1 MGKRDTPRWRTLL
14 RAGILL
20 GFALLI
26 AGFMVRDIRA
36 RAFVQTDYIAWA
48 LWILG
53 GVLAAGGIALDYKRL
68 LALLRGG
75 RTAEGVN
82 FAFVIV
88 LVIALAGLLCYITT
102 RRYARLDWTGTGKY
116 ELHTQTERILA
127 SLQQDVRAVVLYR
140 STNPYDMAVF
150 GFVGDM
156 LDEMKSRAPRMQVQE
171 LDLSQ
176 ASTQPRVNELLADL
190 GVQDLTAPS
199 VVFIVGDRHEAIP
212 FDKIAESSGGSQRMP
227 EVFKGEAAFAGAL
240 KKLTEG
246 EKAVLYALTGHGERP
261 LEAQQQ
267 QPTQPQAQ
275 GVMSGPAY
283 SLSRA
288 VNTLERDN
296 YEVKPLNLAMEGEVP
311 EDCAALL
318 VAGPKTPLG
327 EGELRAIRQYLD
339 ERNGSAVIML
349 ESDFSADVDTNVDEL
364 LMNYGIGA
372 REDAVGVAVVQG
384 LFGSPMTVAAVPV
397 MGDGLPDHPATSDL
411 RNYTLW
417 FEQPVPLEIANAQPT
432 QSLETKALLR
442 GVDSS
447 WGETDLE
454 PGERQS
460 VEYDPGVDVA
470 QPVIVGALVQPAS
483 PRPGMPGPPQAE
495 GPKLLVLGSSLSFAN
510 ATVEQHRGNLYLLS
524 NAANWMAGKMHMLGI
539 PPKSMD
545 VETVSVSSS
554 EVTAARYLF
563 IGGLPA
569 LCIAAGIVV
578 WVLRRR

>member
-1 MGKRDTPRWRTLL
+1 MAERETSRRRTLL

-36 RAFVQTDYIAWA
+36 RAFVETDYIAGA
-48 LWILG
+48 LWIAG
-53 GVLAAGGIALDYKRL
+53 GVLAAGGIALDYRRL
-68 LALLRGG
+68 LAVLRGR

-82 FAFVIV
+82 FAFVVV
-88 LVIALAGLLCYITT
+88 LVVAMAGLLCYITT
-102 RRYARLDWTGTGKY
+102 RRYARLDWTGTGKF

-127 SLQQDVRAVVLYR
+127 SLERDVRVVVLYR
-140 STNPYDMAVF
+140 STSPYDMTVF
-150 GFVGDM
+150 GFAGDM
-156 LDEMKSRAPRMQVQE
+156 LDEMKSRVPQMQVEQM
-171 LDLSQ
+171 DLSQ
-176 ASTQPRVNELLADL
+176 ASTQPRINELLADL

-199 VVFIVGDRHEAIP
+199 VVFILGDRHEAIP
-212 FDKIAESSGGSQRMP
+212 FEKIAESSRGPQRMP
-227 EVFKGEAAFAGAL
+227 DMFKGEAAFAGAL

-246 EKAVLYALTGHGERP
+246 EKAVLYALTGHGERQ

-267 QPTQPQAQ
+267 PMQPQAR

-288 VNTLERDN
+288 VKALERDN
-296 YEVKPLNLAMEGEVP
+296 YEIKPLNLVVEGEVP

-318 VAGPKTPLG
+318 VAGPRTPLA

-339 ERNGSAVIML
+339 ERNGSAIIML

-364 LMNYGIGA
+364 LADYGIRA
-372 REDAVGVAVVQG
+372 REDAVGVAMVQG
-384 LFGSPMTVAAVPV
+384 ILGSPMTVAAVPV
-397 MGDGLPDHPATSDL
+397 LADKLPDHPATSDL
-411 RNYTLW
+411 KNYTLW
-417 FEQPVPLEIANAQPT
+417 FEQPVPLEIANGEPAKGLQA
-432 QSLETKALLR
+432 KALLR
-442 GVDSS
+442 GVESS

-454 PGERQS
+454 PGSRQS
-460 VEYDPGVDVA
+460 VQYDPGQDVA
-470 QPVIVGALVQPAS
+470 QRVIVGAVVQPAA
-483 PRPGMPGPPQAE
+483 PPPGMPGPPQAE

-524 NAANWMAGKMHMLGI
+524 NAVNWMAGKMHMLGI

-545 VETVSVSSS
+545 VETVTVSSS

-569 LCIAAGIVV
+569 LCIVAGVFV